1 MRWLKK
7 SSKEPYAS
15 DFVMAQNLNHYSLNS
30 ITNFEPF
37 QHFRAKKVSY
47 FGKKARDQYFEK
59 KNEGS
64 NFEPSQNQ
72 MHMPARHV
80 LHVSLAPSM
89 NF

>member
-37 QHFRAKKVSY
+37 QHFRAKKSELLRQ
-47 FGKKARDQYFEK
+47 K
-59 KNEGS
+59 S
-64 NFEPSQNQ
+64 T
-72 MHMPARHV
+72 
-80 LHVSLAPSM
+80 
-89 NF
+89 